1 MPAKPTHRD
10 RPFSREGHHPARGS
24 VWVGVDR
31 DELDCLRQHGIAYV
45 GKARWAGGSW
55 NYFRRHGWRHVLVTL
70 AGRGEIWYGGK
81 WRRVTRG
88 TVFAGR
94 AGTEM
99 GFRCVKPHHWDFA
112 VVLYSG
118 NFADPVLDH
127 MPDPAVYPG
136 DVEGVRRSVKGL
148 LRERDAGADP
158 LVLALWAALVDAEA
172 RRLIRDPPK
181 PQRLAFLWE
190 TVEKDLAHP
199 WTAEEMAGVMRMS
212 VQHLRRICAEEV
224 GIGPMGRLR
233 YLRMRWADYLMAGT
247 ILSVEQVGLRV
258 GYTDAFA
265 FSKAFKRHFGVT
277 PSQRRKAGSEKPS

>member
-1 MPAKPTHRD
+1 M
-10 RPFSREGHHPARGS
+10 
-24 VWVGVDR
+24 
-31 DELDCLRQHGIAYV
+31 DCLQQHGIVRV
-45 GKARWAGGSW
+45 GKTNWTGGSW
-55 NYFRRHGWRHVLVTL
+55 SYFRRHRNRHVLVTL
-70 AGRGEIWYGGK
+70 AGRGEIWYDGK
-81 WRRVTRG
+81 WHRAAPG

-94 AGTEM
+94 AGAEI

-118 NFADPVLDH
+118 DFSDPVLDH

-136 DVEGVRRSVKGL
+136 DVEGLRRSTEGL

-172 RRLIRDPPK
+172 RRLIERPPT
-181 PQRLAFLWE
+181 PQRLALLWG

-199 WTAEEMAGVMRMS
+199 WTAEEMAGLMRMS
-212 VQHLRRICAEEV
+212 AQHLRRVCAEEV
-224 GIGPMGRLR
+224 GVGPMARLT
-233 YLRMRWADYLMAGT
+233 YLRMRWADHLMANS

-277 PSQRRKAGSEKPS
+277 PSQRRKAGSQKPS